1 MKRRSE
7 HVKELKEEVRGW
19 TQEEALAK
27 EREHSEQLFRLKFQF
42 ASGQTD
48 TLQKIRER
56 RKVGGKLQRP
66 VGLVPGEEM
75 VHGRGRGFGQ

>member
-7 HVKELKEEVRGW
+7 HVKELKEEARGW
-19 TQEEALAK
+19 TPEEARAK
-27 EREHSEQLFRLKFQF
+27 ESEYSEQLFRLKFQF

-56 RKVGGKLQRP
+56 RKDIARIKTILRERGLQAKA
-66 VGLVPGEEM
+66 EK
-75 VHGRGRGFGQ
+75 

>member
-7 HVKELKEEVRGW
+7 HVKGLKEEARGW
-19 TQEEALAK
+19 TPEEALAK
-27 EREHSEQLFRLKFQF
+27 ERDYSEQLFRLKFQF

-56 RKVGGKLQRP
+56 RKDIARIKTILRERNLQP
-66 VGLVPGEEM
+66 KSVKKA
-75 VHGRGRGFGQ
+75 

>member
-19 TQEEALAK
+19 TPEEALAK

-56 RKVGGKLQRP
+56 R
-66 VGLVPGEEM
+66 
-75 VHGRGRGFGQ
+75 

>member
-7 HVKELKEEVRGW
+7 HVKGLKEEARGW
-19 TQEEALAK
+19 TPEEARAK
-27 EREHSEQLFRLKFQF
+27 EREYSEQLFRLKFQF

-56 RKVGGKLQRP
+56 RKDIARIKTILRERNLQTKAER
-66 VGLVPGEEM
+66 
-75 VHGRGRGFGQ
+75 

>member
-7 HVKELKEEVRGW
+7 HVKELKEEARGW
-19 TQEEALAK
+19 TPEEALAK

-56 RKVGGKLQRP
+56 RKDIARIKTILRERNLRP
-66 VGLVPGEEM
+66 KSVKKV
-75 VHGRGRGFGQ
+75 